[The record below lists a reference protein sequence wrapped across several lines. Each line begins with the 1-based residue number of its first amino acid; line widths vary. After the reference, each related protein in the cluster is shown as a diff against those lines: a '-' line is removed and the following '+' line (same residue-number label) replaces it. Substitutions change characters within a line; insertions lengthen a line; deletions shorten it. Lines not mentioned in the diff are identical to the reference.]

1 MEMFVQERSCRR
13 KGGPMQWFRWRK
25 RGHAVGG
32 AVNGTVH
39 VSMYT
44 LSVCPSCDKAK
55 KFFSERHIPFHFI
68 NYDLADAA
76 TQDRILRE
84 LEAEEVEAFPFVR
97 IGEHTVQGFDPKR
110 YEKLLAINSEFAAK
124 RSAAAS

>member
-1 MEMFVQERSCRR
+1 MRWFRRR
-13 KGGPMQWFRWRK
+13 K
-25 RGHAVGG
+25 HDDAVD
-32 AVNGTVH
+32 ARTQ

-55 KFFSERHIPFHFI
+55 KFFTERHIPFQFT
-68 NYDLADAA
+68 NYDLADEA
-76 TQDRILRE
+76 TQEKILRE

-97 IGEHTVQGFDPKR
+97 IGSQTVQGYDPKR
-110 YEKLLAINSEFAAK
+110 YAKLLALDAAVDAK

>member
-1 MEMFVQERSCRR
+1 MR
-13 KGGPMQWFRWRK
+13 WFRWRK
-25 RGHAVGG
+25 REDA
-32 AVNGTVH
+32 ADAKAQ

-55 KFFSERHIPFHFI
+55 KFFTERHIPFQFI
-68 NYDLADAA
+68 NYDLADEA
-76 TQDRILRE
+76 TQDKILRE

-97 IGEHTVQGFDPKR
+97 IGNQTVQGYDPKR
-110 YEKLLAINSEFAAK
+110 YVKLLAINAEVDAK